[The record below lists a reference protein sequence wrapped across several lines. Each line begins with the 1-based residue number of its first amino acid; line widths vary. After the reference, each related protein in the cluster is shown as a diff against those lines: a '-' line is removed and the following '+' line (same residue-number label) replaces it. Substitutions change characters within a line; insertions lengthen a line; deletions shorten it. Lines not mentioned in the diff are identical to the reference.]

1 MVLGSQ
7 APGDAI
13 AGSTVDPSALAA
25 KVAMTFA
32 AEPDS
37 IGSTQRLLEL
47 VVEAFSDWGTIHLV
61 QPDGTMARAAAHH
74 RDRALAP
81 LVERLMAAP
90 SIDPRVVDDMAEPL
104 ATRRAAVRQRT
115 VAELTEMA
123 PSPEVLEIW
132 TQLGFASGVLLP
144 LVAGDRAVGVLALM
158 SAHVDHFTPAAV
170 TALESLAAEC
180 ALLAETARLA
190 RQAEAEQGERIR
202 VRAVLDSLLAH
213 APVATVVVDTERR
226 VLHHNEALR
235 DVAGL
240 PEGAADTS
248 TAEPGSRPL
257 VTLEQLVPSL
267 APALEHLV
275 RRALAD
281 SKAGDPAEIR
291 TGDPGRRRYWQVSA
305 FPIRR
310 VDDVLF
316 GAGVIFVEVTDERL
330 ASRRQ
335 RESLARLDLT
345 LDAGGMGTWDW
356 DLVTGRVI
364 WSPRMEAIAGL
375 EPGTFGQT
383 GADVM
388 ATIADEDRDSARAAL
403 THAAQTGTEYED
415 EFRLRMPNGELRWVE
430 SRGRVVATRDGT
442 PLRMI
447 GVATDVTERHVM
459 EDVKLRLLE
468 REHAARLAAEA
479 SRERLALL
487 AEVSGALASTLDPKS
502 VHETLAA
509 LLVPRLADWC
519 TLDALDEDGGLRDMA
534 VVHIDPRKAPLVA
547 EIKERR
553 RQAGGDGIWSVRRAM
568 RTGRSE
574 RIEDITDDDLA
585 GVAVDDDHLATLRA
599 LGPRSALVA
608 PLVSRGR
615 VLGGIT
621 LVTTGSRPYDADDQ
635 NLLENIASRAATAI
649 DTAVLF
655 DSRTEVARALQQ
667 TLLPPALPEIPGI
680 DLWADYRVAEAG
692 IEIGGD
698 FYDVFE
704 TTDGWNVVLGDVC
717 GKGPA
722 AAAVTGLFRHTLRAV
737 APGLGSEGPATVL
750 TATNDAILDQIDDS
764 RFATAVLVSLHPGRG
779 RAEAAVAC
787 GGHPRP
793 VVLRADGSVE
803 RVDATGTLL
812 GVLPSPPLQEVD
824 VTLHAG
830 DALVLYTDGVTEAR
844 NGPEQFGESRLMAAL
859 EGATGLTS
867 AREVTARVLTAV
879 DAFRDPESAAD
890 DIAVVAVRVPSMHD
904 APGSDL
910 VDDGPA
916 FIDAPPDTGNRCV

>member
-1 MVLGSQ
+1 M
-7 APGDAI
+7 A
-13 AGSTVDPSALAA
+13 
-25 KVAMTFA
+25 FA

-47 VVEAFSDWGTIHLV
+47 VVESFSDWGTIHLV
-61 QPDGTMARAAAHH
+61 QPDGTLQRAAAHH
-74 RDRALAP
+74 RDATLAP
-81 LVERLMAAP
+81 LIEQLQAAP
-90 SIDPRVVDDMAEPL
+90 SIDPRTTPDMAEPL
-104 ATRRAAVRQRT
+104 VTRRAAVRRRT
-115 VAELTEMA
+115 EAELAEMA
-123 PSPEVLEIW
+123 PTPEVMAIW
-132 TQLGFASGVLLP
+132 QRLGFASGVLLP
-144 LVAGDRAVGVLALM
+144 LVAEDRAVGVLALM
-158 SAHVDHFTPAAV
+158 SRAVDHFTPAVV

-213 APVATVVVDTERR
+213 APVATVVVDTDLR

-235 DVAGL
+235 DVAAVAVEARPAGPDAGL
-240 PEGAADTS
+240 T
-248 TAEPGSRPL
+248 PL
-257 VTLEQLVPSL
+257 VTLDQLVPAL
-267 APALEHLV
+267 AAELTPLA
-275 RRALAD
+275 RRALTE
-281 SKAGDPAEIR
+281 SRAGEPVELR

-310 VDDVLF
+310 ADSALF
-316 GAGVIFVEVTDERL
+316 GAGIIFVEVTDERL

-375 EPGTFGQT
+375 EPGTFGQR
-383 GADVM
+383 GADV
-388 ATIADEDRDSARAAL
+388 IAAIAEEDRDAAQAAL
-403 THAAQTGTEYED
+403 VGAAQNGTEYED
-415 EFRLRMPNGELRWVE
+415 EFRMRLPNGEVRWVE

-487 AEVSGALASTLDPKS
+487 AEISGALATTLTPRA

-509 LLVPRLADWC
+509 LLVPRIADWC
-519 TLDALDEDGGLRDMA
+519 TLDALDENGEMETMA
-534 VVHIDPRKAPLVA
+534 IVHIDPRQVPLIEEMRV
-547 EIKERR
+547 RR
-553 RQAGGDGIWSVRRAM
+553 RDAGGDGIWSVRRAM

-574 RIEDITDDDLA
+574 RVEDITVADLEA
-585 GVAVDDDHLATLRA
+585 VAVDEEHKAVLTALA
-599 LGPRSALVA
+599 PRSALVA

-621 LVTTGSRPYDADDQ
+621 LVTTGTRSYDADDQ

-649 DTAVLF
+649 DTAALF

-667 TLLPPALPEIPGI
+667 TLLPPALPEIPGV

-704 TTDGWNVVLGDVC
+704 TSDGWNVVLGDVC

-737 APGLGSEGPATVL
+737 APGLGSAGPASVL
-750 TATNDAILDQIDDS
+750 TATNDAILDQIDDT
-764 RFATAVLVSLHPGRG
+764 RFATAVLVSLTPGRG
-779 RAEAAVAC
+779 RATAAVAC

-793 VVLRADGSVE
+793 LLLRADGTVE
-803 RVDATGTLL
+803 RVEATGTLL
-812 GVLPSPPLQEVD
+812 GVLPSPPLQEVE
-824 VTLHAG
+824 LALEPG
-830 DALVLYTDGVTEAR
+830 DSLVLYTDGVTEAR
-844 NGPEQFGESRLMAAL
+844 DGPEQFGEGRLIASL
-859 EGATGLTS
+859 EGAAGLTS
-867 AREVTARVLTAV
+867 AADVTGRVLKAV
-879 DAFRDPESAAD
+879 DDFRDPESAAD
-890 DIAVVAVRVPSMHD
+890 DIAVVAIRVPSLHD
-904 APGSDL
+904 Q
-910 VDDGPA
+910 
-916 FIDAPPDTGNRCV
+916 

>member
-1 MVLGSQ
+1 VALESQ
-7 APGDAI
+7 AQGDAI

-25 KVAMTFA
+25 RVAMAFA
-32 AEPDS
+32 AEPDG

-47 VVEAFSDWGTIHLV
+47 VVETFADWGTVHLV
-61 QPDGTMARAAAHH
+61 QPDGTLLRSAAHH
-74 RDRALAP
+74 RDPALAP
-81 LVERLMAAP
+81 LVETLQSAP
-90 SIDPRVVDDMAEPL
+90 SIDPRTNTDMAEPL
-104 ATRRAAVRQRT
+104 VTRRAAVRRKTPQE
-115 VAELTEMA
+115 VAEMA
-123 PSPEVLEIW
+123 PTPEVHAIW
-132 TQLGFASGVLLP
+132 VRLGWASAVLLP
-144 LVAGDRAVGVLALM
+144 LVAGDRAVGVMALM
-158 SAHVDHFTPAAV
+158 SADRDRFVPATV

-213 APVATVVVDTERR
+213 APVATVVVDTDLR
-226 VLHHNEALR
+226 VLHHNQALL
-235 DVAGL
+235 DVAEVEG
-240 PEGAADTS
+240 PGAAPAGPDIGLT
-248 TAEPGSRPL
+248 PL
-257 VTLEQLVPSL
+257 VTLDQLIPALAADL
-267 APALEHLV
+267 APLA
-275 RRALAD
+275 RQALAE
-281 SKAGDPAEIR
+281 SRAGDAVELR
-291 TGDPGRRRYWQVSA
+291 TGDPGRRRYWQVRA

-310 VDDVLF
+310 ADDALF
-316 GAGVIFVEVTDERL
+316 GAGMIFVEVTDERL

-356 DLVTGRVI
+356 DLITQKVI

-375 EPGTFGQT
+375 APGTFGQR
-383 GADVM
+383 GADVIG
-388 ATIADEDRDSARAAL
+388 AIADEDREAAQAAL
-403 THAAQTGTEYED
+403 ISAAQNGTEYED
-415 EFRLRMPNGELRWVE
+415 EFRMRLPNGELRWVE

-447 GVATDVTERHVM
+447 GVASDVTERHVM

-487 AEVSGALASTLDPKS
+487 AEISGALATTLDPRA

-509 LLVPRLADWC
+509 LLVPRIADWC
-519 TLDALDEDGGLRDMA
+519 TLDALDEDGEMRPMA
-534 VVHIDPRKAPLVA
+534 VVHIDPRQVPLVD
-547 EIKERR
+547 EMRVRR
-553 RQAGGDGIWSVRRAM
+553 RDAGGDGIWSVRRAM

-574 RIEDITDDDLA
+574 RVEDITDADLEA
-585 GVAVDDDHLATLRA
+585 VAVDEEHLAVLTA

-621 LVTTGSRPYDADDQ
+621 LVTTGSRSYDADDQ

-737 APGLGSEGPATVL
+737 APGSGPEGPAAVL
-750 TATNDAILDQIDDS
+750 RATNDAILDQIDDT
-764 RFATAVLVSLHPGRG
+764 RFATAVLVSLTPGRG
-779 RAEAAVAC
+779 RATAAVAC

-793 VVLRADGSVE
+793 LLLRADGSVE
-803 RVDATGTLL
+803 RIEATGTLL
-812 GVLPSPPLQEVD
+812 GVLPSPPLQEVE
-824 VTLHAG
+824 LALGPG
-830 DALVLYTDGVTEAR
+830 DTLVLYTDGVTEAR
-844 NGPEQFGESRLMAAL
+844 DGPEQFGESRLIASL
-859 EGATGLTS
+859 EGATGLTA
-867 AREVTARVLTAV
+867 AREVTARVLEAV
-879 DAFRDPESAAD
+879 DAFRDPDSAAD
-890 DIAVVAVRVPSMHD
+890 DIAVVAIRVPSLHD
-904 APGSDL
+904 G
-910 VDDGPA
+910 
-916 FIDAPPDTGNRCV
+916 

>member
-1 MVLGSQ
+1 MALGSE
-7 APGDAI
+7 ARGDAI
-13 AGSTVDPSALAA
+13 AASTVDPSALAA
-25 KVAMTFA
+25 QVAMAFA

-47 VVEAFSDWGTIHLV
+47 VVESFSDWGTIHLV
-61 QPDGTMARAAAHH
+61 QPDGTLVRAAAHH
-74 RDRALAP
+74 RDPALAP
-81 LVERLMAAP
+81 LIEKLQSAP
-90 SIDPRVVDDMAEPL
+90 SIDPRTNPDMAEPL
-104 ATRRAAVRQRT
+104 VTRRAAVRQRSL
-115 VAELTEMA
+115 AELAEMA
-123 PSPEVLEIW
+123 PTPEVMDIW
-132 TQLGFASGVLLP
+132 TRLGFASGVLLP
-144 LVAGDRAVGVLALM
+144 LVAEDRPVGVLALM
-158 SAHVDHFTPAAV
+158 SARTDQFTPAAV

-213 APVATVVVDTERR
+213 APVATVVVDTELR
-226 VLHHNEALR
+226 VLHHNEALLE
-235 DVAGL
+235 VAEVRPAAPDDPAAEVGL
-240 PEGAADTS
+240 Q
-248 TAEPGSRPL
+248 PL
-257 VTLEQLVPSL
+257 VGLDQLVPALAADL
-267 APALEHLV
+267 APLA
-275 RRALAD
+275 RRALAESRAVD
-281 SKAGDPAEIR
+281 AIELR

-310 VDDVLF
+310 ADDVLF

-356 DLVTGRVI
+356 DLVTGRVL
-364 WSPRMEAIAGL
+364 WSSRMEAIAGL
-375 EPGTFGQT
+375 APGTFGQT
-383 GADVM
+383 GAAVVD
-388 ATIADEDRDSARAAL
+388 AIAEEDRDKAQAAL
-403 THAAQTGTEYED
+403 VSAARNGTEYED
-415 EFRLRMPNGELRWVE
+415 EFRMRLPNGEVRWVE

-487 AEVSGALASTLDPKS
+487 AEISGALATALDPRS

-519 TLDALDEDGGLRDMA
+519 TLDALDEDGEMRSMA
-534 VVHIDPRKAPLVA
+534 VVHIDPRQAALVD
-547 EIKERR
+547 EMRVRR
-553 RQAGGDGIWSVRRAM
+553 RDAGGDGIWSVRRAM

-574 RIEDITDDDLA
+574 RVEDITTADLDA
-585 GVAVDDDHLATLRA
+585 VAVDDEHREVLRR
-599 LGPRSALVA
+599 LGPRSAMVA
-608 PLVSRGR
+608 PFVSRGR

-621 LVTTGSRPYDADDQ
+621 LVTTGPRSYDADDQ

-649 DTAVLF
+649 DTAALF

-667 TLLPPALPEIPGI
+667 TLLPPALPEVPGI
-680 DLWADYRVAEAG
+680 DLGADYRVAEAG

-704 TTDGWNVVLGDVC
+704 TSDGWNVVLGDVC

-737 APGLGSEGPATVL
+737 APGLSGHGPAAVL
-750 TATNDAILDQIDDS
+750 SATNDAILDQIDDT
-764 RFATAVLVSLHPGRG
+764 RFATAVLVSLRPGRG
-779 RAEAAVAC
+779 RATAAVAC

-793 VVLRADGSVE
+793 LLLRADGSVE
-803 RVDATGTLL
+803 RVEATGTLL
-812 GVLPSPPLQEVD
+812 GVLPSPPLQEVE
-824 VTLHAG
+824 VALGPG
-830 DALVLYTDGVTEAR
+830 DALVMYTDGVTEAR
-844 NGPEQFGESRLMAAL
+844 DGPEQFGESRLIASL
-859 EGATGLTS
+859 EGATGLTA
-867 AREVTARVLTAV
+867 AREVTGRVLEAV
-879 DAFRDPESAAD
+879 DAFRDPDSAAD
-890 DIAVVAVRVPSMHD
+890 DIAVVAIRVPSLHD
-904 APGSDL
+904 L
-910 VDDGPA
+910 
-916 FIDAPPDTGNRCV
+916 

>member
-1 MVLGSQ
+1 VALGSQ
-7 APGDAI
+7 AQGDAI

-25 KVAMTFA
+25 QVAMAFA

-47 VVEAFSDWGTIHLV
+47 VVESFSDWGTIHLV
-61 QPDGTMARAAAHH
+61 QPDGTLLRAAAHH
-74 RDRALAP
+74 RDPALAP
-81 LVERLMAAP
+81 LIEQLQTAP
-90 SIDPRVVDDMAEPL
+90 SIDPRTTPDMAEPL
-104 ATRRAAVRQRT
+104 VTRRAAVRHRSLE
-115 VAELTEMA
+115 ELAEMA
-123 PSPEVLEIW
+123 PTPEVMAIW
-132 TQLGFASGVLLP
+132 TRLGFASGVLLP
-144 LVAGDRAVGVLALM
+144 LVADDRAVGVLALM
-158 SAHVDHFTPAAV
+158 SGRTDQFTPAIV

-213 APVATVVVDTERR
+213 APVATVVVDTELR

-235 DVAGL
+235 DVAEVRG
-240 PEGAADTS
+240 PAADD
-248 TAEPGSRPL
+248 PGPEVGRTPL
-257 VTLEQLVPSL
+257 VTLDQLVPALAGDL
-267 APALEHLV
+267 APLA
-275 RRALAD
+275 RRALAE
-281 SKAGDPAEIR
+281 SRAGDAIELR

-310 VDDVLF
+310 ADDALF

-356 DLVTGRVI
+356 DLITQKVI

-383 GADVM
+383 GADVVQ
-388 ATIADEDRDSARAAL
+388 AIAEEDREAAQAAL
-403 THAAQTGTEYED
+403 ISAARNGTEYED
-415 EFRLRMPNGELRWVE
+415 EFRMRIPNGEVRWVE

-487 AEVSGALASTLDPKS
+487 AEISGALATTLDPRA

-509 LLVPRLADWC
+509 LLVPRIADWC
-519 TLDALDEDGGLRDMA
+519 TLDALDDDGEMRPMA
-534 VVHIDPRKAPLVA
+534 VVHIDPRQVPLI
-547 EIKERR
+547 EEMRMRR
-553 RQAGGDGIWSVRRAM
+553 RDAGGDGIWSVRRAM

-574 RIEDITDDDLA
+574 RVEDITPADLRA
-585 GVAVDDDHLATLRA
+585 VAVDEEHQAVLEA
-599 LGPRSALVA
+599 LSPRSALVA

-621 LVTTGSRPYDADDQ
+621 LVTTGNRSYDADDQ

-704 TTDGWNVVLGDVC
+704 TSDGWNVVLGDVC

-737 APGLGSEGPATVL
+737 APGLGIDGPAAVL
-750 TATNDAILDQIDDS
+750 TATNDAILDQIDDT
-764 RFATAVLVSLHPGRG
+764 RFATAVLVSLTPGRG
-779 RAEAAVAC
+779 RATAAVAC

-793 VVLRADGSVE
+793 LLLRADGSVE
-803 RVDATGTLL
+803 RVEATGTLL
-812 GVLPSPPLQEVD
+812 GVLPSPPLQEVE
-824 VTLHAG
+824 VALGPG

-844 NGPEQFGESRLMAAL
+844 DGPDQFGEGRLISSL
-859 EGATGLTS
+859 EGATGITA
-867 AREVTARVLTAV
+867 AREVTGRVLQAV
-879 DAFRDPESAAD
+879 DDFRDPDSAAD
-890 DIAVVAVRVPSMHD
+890 DIAVVAIRVPSLHD
-904 APGSDL
+904 Q
-910 VDDGPA
+910 
-916 FIDAPPDTGNRCV
+916 

>member
-1 MVLGSQ
+1 MALESQ
-7 APGDAI
+7 AQGDAI
-13 AGSTVDPSALAA
+13 AGSTIDPSALAA
-25 KVAMTFA
+25 RVAMSFA
-32 AEPDS
+32 AEPDG

-47 VVEAFSDWGTIHLV
+47 VVETFADWGTVHLV
-61 QPDGTMARAAAHH
+61 QPDGTLLRAAAHH
-74 RDRALAP
+74 RDPALAP
-81 LVERLMAAP
+81 LVEALQTAP
-90 SIDPRVVDDMAEPL
+90 SIDPRTNTDMAEPL
-104 ATRRAAVRQRT
+104 VTRRAAVRQKT
-115 VAELTEMA
+115 PQEVADMA
-123 PSPEVLEIW
+123 PTPEVHAIW
-132 TQLGFASGVLLP
+132 VRLGWASAVLLP
-144 LVAGDRAVGVLALM
+144 LVAGDRAVGVMALM
-158 SAHVDHFTPAAV
+158 SADRERFAPSTV

-190 RQAEAEQGERIR
+190 RRAEAEQGERIR
-202 VRAVLDSLLAH
+202 VRAVLDSFLAH
-213 APVATVVVDTERR
+213 APVATVVVDTDLR

-235 DVAGL
+235 DVAEVEGTDTGTAGPDVGL
-240 PEGAADTS
+240 T
-248 TAEPGSRPL
+248 PL
-257 VTLEQLVPSL
+257 VPLEQLVPALAGEL
-267 APALEHLV
+267 APLA
-275 RRALAD
+275 RRALAE
-281 SKAGDPAEIR
+281 SRAGDAVELR

-310 VDDVLF
+310 ADDALF
-316 GAGVIFVEVTDERL
+316 GAGMIFVEVTDERL

-356 DLVTGRVI
+356 DLITQKVI

-375 EPGTFGQT
+375 APGAFGQR
-383 GADVM
+383 GADV
-388 ATIADEDRDSARAAL
+388 IAAIAEEDRDAAQAAL
-403 THAAQTGTEYED
+403 ISAAQNGTEYED
-415 EFRLRMPNGELRWVE
+415 EFRMRLPNGELRWVE

-447 GVATDVTERHVM
+447 GVASDVTERHVM

-487 AEVSGALASTLDPKS
+487 AEISGALATTLDPRA

-509 LLVPRLADWC
+509 LLVPRIADWC
-519 TLDALDEDGGLRDMA
+519 TLDALDEDGEMRPMA
-534 VVHIDPRKAPLVA
+534 VVHIDPRQVPLVD
-547 EIKERR
+547 EMRVRR
-553 RQAGGDGIWSVRRAM
+553 RDAGGDGIWSVRRAM

-574 RIEDITDDDLA
+574 RVEDITDADLEA
-585 GVAVDDDHLATLRA
+585 VAVDEEHLAVLTA

-621 LVTTGSRPYDADDQ
+621 LVTTGSRSYDADDQ

-704 TTDGWNVVLGDVC
+704 TTDGWNAVLGDVC

-722 AAAVTGLFRHTLRAV
+722 AAGVTGLFRHTLRAV
-737 APGLGSEGPATVL
+737 APGAGPEGPAAVL
-750 TATNDAILDQIDDS
+750 RATNDAILDQIDDT
-764 RFATAVLVSLHPGRG
+764 RFVTAVLVSLTPGRG
-779 RAEAAVAC
+779 RATAAVAC

-793 VVLRADGSVE
+793 LLLRADGSVE
-803 RVDATGTLL
+803 RVEATGTLL
-812 GVLPSPPLQEVD
+812 GVLPSPPLQEVE
-824 VTLHAG
+824 LALGPG

-844 NGPEQFGESRLMAAL
+844 DGPEQFGESRLIASL
-859 EGATGLTS
+859 EGATGLTA
-867 AREVTARVLTAV
+867 ARQVTARVLEAV
-879 DAFRDPESAAD
+879 DAFRDPDSAAD
-890 DIAVVAVRVPSMHD
+890 DIAVVAIRVPSLHD
-904 APGSDL
+904 Q
-910 VDDGPA
+910 
-916 FIDAPPDTGNRCV
+916 

>member
-1 MVLGSQ
+1 M
-7 APGDAI
+7 A
-13 AGSTVDPSALAA
+13 
-25 KVAMTFA
+25 FA

-61 QPDGTMARAAAHH
+61 QPDGTLLRAAAHH
-74 RDRALAP
+74 RDPALAP
-81 LVERLMAAP
+81 LIERLQTAP
-90 SIDPRVVDDMAEPL
+90 SIDPRRNPDRAEPL
-104 ATRRAAVRQRT
+104 VTRRAAVRRRT
-115 VAELTEMA
+115 EAELAAMA
-123 PSPEVLEIW
+123 PTPEVMEIW
-132 TQLGFASGVLLP
+132 ARLGFATGVLLP
-144 LVAGDRAVGVLALM
+144 LVAEDRAVGVMALM
-158 SAHVDHFTPAAV
+158 SAHRDHFTPAIV

-213 APVATVVVDTERR
+213 APVATVVVDTELR

-235 DVAGL
+235 AVTEVRSAGQDEVA
-240 PEGAADTS
+240 
-248 TAEPGSRPL
+248 PL
-257 VTLEQLVPSL
+257 MALDELVPGLADEL
-267 APALEHLV
+267 APLA
-275 RRALAD
+275 RRAMVE
-281 SKAGDPAEIR
+281 SRAGEPVDLR

-310 VDDVLF
+310 ADDVLF
-316 GAGVIFVEVTDERL
+316 GAGLIIGEVTDERL
-330 ASRRQ
+330 TSRRQ

-356 DLVTGRVI
+356 DLITQKVI

-375 EPGTFGQT
+375 EPGAFGQT
-383 GADVM
+383 GAAVVQ
-388 ATIADEDRDSARAAL
+388 AIAEEDREAAQAAL
-403 THAAQTGTEYED
+403 IAAARNGTDYED
-415 EFRLRMPNGELRWVE
+415 EFRMRLPNGELRWVE

-487 AEVSGALASTLDPKS
+487 AEISGALATALDPRS

-509 LLVPRLADWC
+509 LLVPRIADWC
-519 TLDALDEDGGLRDMA
+519 TLDALDEDGEMRSMA
-534 VVHIDPRKAPLVA
+534 VVHIDPRQIPLID
-547 EIKERR
+547 EMRR
-553 RQAGGDGIWSVRRAM
+553 RRRDAGGDGIWSVRRAM

-574 RIEDITDDDLA
+574 RVEDITVDDLRA
-585 GVAVDDDHLATLRA
+585 VAVDDEHMAVLEA

-608 PLVSRGR
+608 PFVSRGR

-621 LVTTGSRPYDADDQ
+621 LVTTGNRSYDADDQ

-649 DTAVLF
+649 DTAALF

-680 DLWADYRVAEAG
+680 DLGADYRVAEAG

-704 TTDGWNVVLGDVC
+704 TTDGWNIVLGDVC

-737 APGLGSEGPATVL
+737 APGLGADGPAAVL
-750 TATNDAILDQIDDS
+750 SATNDAILDQIDDS
-764 RFATAVLVSLHPGRG
+764 RFATAVLVSLVPGRG
-779 RAEAAVAC
+779 RATAAVAC

-793 VVLRADGSVE
+793 LVLRADGTVE
-803 RVDATGTLL
+803 RVEATGTLL
-812 GVLPSPPLQEVD
+812 GVLPSPPLQEVQIA
-824 VTLHAG
+824 LGPG
-830 DALVLYTDGVTEAR
+830 DSLVLYTDGVTEAR
-844 NGPEQFGESRLMAAL
+844 NGPDQFGEARLIASL
-859 EGATGLTS
+859 EGAADLTAARDVTG
-867 AREVTARVLTAV
+867 RVLKAV
-879 DAFRDPESAAD
+879 DDFRDPHSGAD
-890 DIAVVAVRVPSMHD
+890 DIAVVAIRVPSLHD
-904 APGSDL
+904 
-910 VDDGPA
+910 
-916 FIDAPPDTGNRCV
+916 DA

>member
-1 MVLGSQ
+1 VALGSEAQ
-7 APGDAI
+7 GDAI
-13 AGSTVDPSALAA
+13 AGSTADPSALAA
-25 KVAMTFA
+25 QVAMTFA
-32 AEPDS
+32 AEPDG

-47 VVEAFSDWGTIHLV
+47 VVEAFSDWGTVHLV
-61 QPDGTMARAAAHH
+61 QSDGSLQRSAAHH
-74 RDRALAP
+74 RDPALAP
-81 LVERLMAAP
+81 VIERLQAAP
-90 SIDPRVVDDMAEPL
+90 SIDPRTNPDLAEPL
-104 ATRRAAVRQRT
+104 VTRRAAVRHRSLE
-115 VAELTEMA
+115 ELTEMA
-123 PSPEVLEIW
+123 PTSDLLDIW
-132 TQLGFASGVLLP
+132 VRLGFASAVLLP
-144 LVAGDRAVGVLALM
+144 LVAGDRVVGVMTLL
-158 SAHVDHFTPAAV
+158 SARPDQFAPATV

-213 APVATVVVDTERR
+213 APVATVVVDTELR

-235 DVAGL
+235 DVAEVDG
-240 PEGAADTS
+240 PSADPGAGVGMT
-248 TAEPGSRPL
+248 PL
-257 VTLEQLVPSL
+257 VTVDQLVPALAADL
-267 APALEHLV
+267 APLA
-275 RRALAD
+275 RRALAE
-281 SKAGDPAEIR
+281 SKAVEPVELR

-310 VDDVLF
+310 ADGVLF

-356 DLVTGRVI
+356 DLITQRVI

-375 EPGTFGQT
+375 APGTFGQR
-383 GADVM
+383 GADVVE
-388 ATIADEDRDSARAAL
+388 AIAEEDREQAQAAL
-403 THAAQTGTEYED
+403 VSAAQNGTEYED
-415 EFRLRMPNGELRWVE
+415 EFRMRLPNGELRWVE

-487 AEVSGALASTLDPKS
+487 AEVSGALATTLDPRA

-509 LLVPRLADWC
+509 LLVPRIADWC
-519 TLDALDEDGGLRDMA
+519 TLDALDEDGEMRRMA
-534 VVHIDPRKAPLVA
+534 VVHIDPRQVPLIG
-547 EIKERR
+547 EMRQQRR
-553 RQAGGDGIWSVRRAM
+553 DAGGDGIWSVRRAM

-574 RIEDITDDDLA
+574 RVEDITDADLQA
-585 GVAVDDDHLATLRA
+585 VAVDDRHLEVLRA
-599 LGPRSALVA
+599 LSPRSALVA

-621 LVTTGSRPYDADDQ
+621 LVTTGARSYDADDQ

-680 DLWADYRVAEAG
+680 DLGADYRVAEAG

-704 TTDGWNVVLGDVC
+704 TGDGWNVVLGDVC

-737 APGLGSEGPATVL
+737 APGLGHEGPAAVL
-750 TATNDAILDQIDDS
+750 SATNDAILDQIDDT
-764 RFATAVLVSLHPGRG
+764 RFATAVLVSLTPGRG
-779 RAEAAVAC
+779 QAHAAVAC

-793 VVLRADGSVE
+793 LLLRADGTVE
-803 RVDATGTLL
+803 RVEATGTLL
-812 GVLPSPPLQEVD
+812 GVLPDPPLQEVEID
-824 VTLHAG
+824 LGPG

-844 NGPEQFGESRLMAAL
+844 DGPEQFGEGRLIASL
-859 EGATGLTS
+859 EGATGLTA
-867 AREVTARVLTAV
+867 ARDVTGRVLKAV
-879 DAFRDPESAAD
+879 DDFRDPDSAAD
-890 DIAVVAVRVPSMHD
+890 NIAVVAIRVPSLHD
-904 APGSDL
+904 L
-910 VDDGPA
+910 
-916 FIDAPPDTGNRCV
+916 

>member
-1 MVLGSQ
+1 MTLGSQ
-7 APGDAI
+7 SPGDSI

-25 KVAMTFA
+25 RVAMAFA

-37 IGSTQRLLEL
+37 MGSTQRLLEL
-47 VVEAFSDWGTIHLV
+47 VVESFSDWGTIHLV
-61 QPDGTMARAAAHH
+61 QPDGNLLRAAAHH
-74 RDRALAP
+74 RDPALAP
-81 LVERLMAAP
+81 LIAELQASP
-90 SIDPRVVDDMAEPL
+90 SLDPQTNTDMGEPL
-104 ATRRAAVRQRT
+104 ITRRAAVRQRPVEELVD
-115 VAELTEMA
+115 VAPTR
-123 PSPEVLEIW
+123 EVYEIW
-132 TQLGFASGVLLP
+132 RRLGIASAVLLP
-144 LVAGDRAVGVLALM
+144 LVADDRAVGVLALM
-158 SAHVDHFTPAAV
+158 SARTDHFTPAAV

-213 APVATVVVDTERR
+213 APVATVVVDTELR

-235 DVAGL
+235 DLGEVRGVGPDAPVVDVGGTPL
-240 PEGAADTS
+240 RTLEDLVPALAAD
-248 TAEPGSRPL
+248 
-257 VTLEQLVPSL
+257 L
-267 APALEHLV
+267 APLA
-275 RRALAD
+275 RRALTE
-281 SKAGDPAEIR
+281 SKAGDPVELR

-310 VDDVLF
+310 ADDVLF

-356 DLVTGRVI
+356 DLITQRVV

-375 EPGTFGQT
+375 TPGTFGQRGT
-383 GADVM
+383 DV
-388 ATIADEDRDSARAAL
+388 TEIIAAEDRDRATAAL
-403 THAAQTGTEYED
+403 VSAAQNGTEYED
-415 EFRLRMPNGELRWVE
+415 EFRMRLPNGELRWVE

-487 AEVSGALASTLDPKS
+487 AEISGALATTLDPRA

-509 LLVPRLADWC
+509 LLVPRIADWC
-519 TLDALDEDGGLRDMA
+519 TLDALDDDGGLRPMA
-534 VVHIDPRKAPLVA
+534 LVHIDPRQVPLV
-547 EIKERR
+547 EEMRLRR
-553 RQAGGDGIWSVRRAM
+553 RDAGGDGIWSVRRAM

-574 RIEDITDDDLA
+574 RVEDITDADLEAVAADDE
-585 GVAVDDDHLATLRA
+585 HLALLRA
-599 LGPRSALVA
+599 LQPRSALVA

-621 LVTTGSRPYDADDQ
+621 LVTTGTRSYDADDQ

-680 DLWADYRVAEAG
+680 DLGADYRVAEAG

-704 TTDGWNVVLGDVC
+704 TTEGWNVILGDVC
-717 GKGPA
+717 GKGPV

-737 APGLGSEGPATVL
+737 APGLGTAGPAAVL
-750 TATNDAILDQIDDS
+750 GATNDAILDQIDDA
-764 RFATAVLVSLHPGRG
+764 RFVTAVLVQLAPGRG
-779 RAEAAVAC
+779 RATAAVAC

-793 VVLRADGSVE
+793 LLLRADGSVE
-803 RVDATGTLL
+803 KVDAAGTLL
-812 GVLPSPPLQEVD
+812 GVLPDPPLQEVEVD
-824 VTLHAG
+824 LGPG

-844 NGPEQFGESRLMAAL
+844 NGPEQFGEGRLVASL
-859 EGATGLTS
+859 EGATELAS
-867 AREVTARVLTAV
+867 AREVTARVLKAV
-879 DAFRDPESAAD
+879 DDFRDPDSAAD
-890 DIAVVAVRVPSMHD
+890 DIAVVAIRVPSLHD
-904 APGSDL
+904 AL
-910 VDDGPA
+910 
-916 FIDAPPDTGNRCV
+916 